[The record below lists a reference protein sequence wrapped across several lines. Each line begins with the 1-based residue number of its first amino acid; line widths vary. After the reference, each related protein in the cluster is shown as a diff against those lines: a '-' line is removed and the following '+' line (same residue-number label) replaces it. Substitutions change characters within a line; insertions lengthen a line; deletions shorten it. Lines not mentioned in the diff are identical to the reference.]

1 MKHAALSLILF
12 CAPALAAQEKP
23 PVENRAEQPA
33 GAQEYTRATPA
44 PRLGHPLDPA
54 DVDVLTGRTKAPS
67 STGYRLDPL
76 SYAYGSYA
84 GYSTNVAPGRG
95 PRFAGFGQARTPF
108 VPSLFGGTRSGSFFL
123 LGNSPFFAPP
133 FFFFG
138 TRSGTGNSSLFGPS
152 RSGFFFRR

>member
-1 MKHAALSLILF
+1 M
-12 CAPALAAQEKP
+12 AQQKP
-23 PVENRAEQPA
+23 PVESRPEQPA

-44 PRLGHPLDPA
+44 PQLGHPLDPA
-54 DVDVLTGRTKAPS
+54 DVDVLTGRAKAPT

-84 GYSTNVAPGRG
+84 GYPTNVAPLRA
-95 PRFAGFGQARTPF
+95 PRFAGFGPARTPF
-108 VPSLFGGTRSGSFFL
+108 VPLLFGRTRSGSFFF

-133 FFFFG
+133 FFFFRN
-138 TRSGTGNSSLFGPS
+138 RSGTGNSFLFGPA